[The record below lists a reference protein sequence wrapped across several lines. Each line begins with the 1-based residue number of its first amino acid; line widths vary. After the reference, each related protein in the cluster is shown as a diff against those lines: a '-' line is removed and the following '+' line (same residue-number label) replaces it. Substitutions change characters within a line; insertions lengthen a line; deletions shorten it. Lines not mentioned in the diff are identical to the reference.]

1 MRSEQVTVGM
11 TRAPHRSLFYAMG
24 YTEEELEKPLIGIV
38 NSHNEVVPGHFH
50 LDKLVQA
57 VKLGVAAAGGTPLEF
72 PVIGLCDGI
81 AMNHSGMKYS
91 LTSRELICDSI
102 EVMAEA
108 YKFDGLVLIGNCDK
122 VVPGMLMAAA
132 RLNIPS
138 LYLGGGPMLPGSYQG
153 KNIDLISGTFE
164 AVGACAQGKITKNV
178 LAEMVQRACPTC
190 GSCAGLFTANT
201 MNCLAEA
208 LGMALPGNGT
218 IPAPYGRRLAL
229 GKQAGAQIV
238 TLVKNNLLPRDI
250 LTREAFENA
259 ISLDMA
265 IGGST
270 NTVLHL
276 LALAW
281 EAEVELPLEIFN
293 EISIRVPNITKL
305 SPAGKHYLLDLEEA
319 GGISAVLKILAEGR
333 LVNENTL
340 TVTGKTLGENVAE
353 SEVLNSEVIR
363 SLDTPYL
370 SEGGLAVLWGNL
382 APEGAVVKQ
391 SAVVPEMLV
400 HKGPAR
406 VFESEEEAFQAIMA
420 GKIKQGD
427 VVVIRY
433 EGPRGG
439 PGMQEMLSPTSAL
452 VGMGLDSEVALL
464 TDGRFSGGT
473 RGAAIGHISPEAAA
487 QGPIA
492 IIEEGDLIEIDM
504 PKRKLNL
511 LVSDVEI
518 AERMKKW
525 SPRQPKISDKSYL
538 ARYAALVTSASRGAV
553 LKNI

>member
-1 MRSEQVTVGM
+1 
-11 TRAPHRSLFYAMG
+11 
-24 YTEEELEKPLIGIV
+24 
-38 NSHNEVVPGHFH
+38 
-50 LDKLVQA
+50 
-57 VKLGVAAAGGTPLEF
+57 
-72 PVIGLCDGI
+72 
-81 AMNHSGMKYS
+81 
-91 LTSRELICDSI
+91 
-102 EVMAEA
+102 
-108 YKFDGLVLIGNCDK
+108 
-122 VVPGMLMAAA
+122 
-132 RLNIPS
+132 
-138 LYLGGGPMLPGSYQG
+138 
-153 KNIDLISGTFE
+153 
-164 AVGACAQGKITKNV
+164 
-178 LAEMVQRACPTC
+178 
-190 GSCAGLFTANT
+190 
-201 MNCLAEA
+201 MNCLCEA
-208 LGMALPGNGT
+208 IGIALPGNGT

-229 GKQAGAQIV
+229 GKQVGAQIV

>member
-1 MRSEQVTVGM
+1 M
-11 TRAPHRSLFYAMG
+11 
-24 YTEEELEKPLIGIV
+24 
-38 NSHNEVVPGHFH
+38 
-50 LDKLVQA
+50 
-57 VKLGVAAAGGTPLEF
+57 
-72 PVIGLCDGI
+72 
-81 AMNHSGMKYS
+81 
-91 LTSRELICDSI
+91 
-102 EVMAEA
+102 
-108 YKFDGLVLIGNCDK
+108 
-122 VVPGMLMAAA
+122 
-132 RLNIPS
+132 
-138 LYLGGGPMLPGSYQG
+138 
-153 KNIDLISGTFE
+153 
-164 AVGACAQGKITKNV
+164 
-178 LAEMVQRACPTC
+178 
-190 GSCAGLFTANT
+190 
-201 MNCLAEA
+201 
-208 LGMALPGNGT
+208 
-218 IPAPYGRRLAL
+218 
-229 GKQAGAQIV
+229 
-238 TLVKNNLLPRDI
+238 
-250 LTREAFENA
+250 
-259 ISLDMA
+259 
-265 IGGST
+265 
-270 NTVLHL
+270 
-276 LALAW
+276 
-281 EAEVELPLEIFN
+281 
-293 EISIRVPNITKL
+293 
-305 SPAGKHYLLDLEEA
+305 
-319 GGISAVLKILAEGR
+319 
-333 LVNENTL
+333 
-340 TVTGKTLGENVAE
+340 
-353 SEVLNSEVIR
+353 LNSEVIR